1 MSLMVVPNLKSYY
14 GIKDDDKT
22 IYKTYAIDNASIVR
36 MEAQGHSEKKVWNFA
51 KWI

>member
-1 MSLMVVPNLKSYY
+1 MELKTMN
-14 GIKDDDKT
+14 KT

-36 MEAQGHSEKKVWNFA
+36 MEAQGHSQKKKVWNFA